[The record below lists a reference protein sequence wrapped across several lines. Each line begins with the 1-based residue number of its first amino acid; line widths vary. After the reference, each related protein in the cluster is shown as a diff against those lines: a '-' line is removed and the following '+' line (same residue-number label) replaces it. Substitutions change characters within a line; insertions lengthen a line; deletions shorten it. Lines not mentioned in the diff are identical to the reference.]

1 MPDYVLKVLFRFTDI
16 DDAEARETMNML
28 LGDVG
33 CHDEAT
39 EFTLRSLGT
48 RHQGKSGKVV
58 SSGELP
64 MKKEGSDG

>member
-1 MPDYVLKVLFRFTDI
+1 MPEYVLKVLFRFSDR
-16 DDAEARETMNML
+16 DDVEARDTMNML

-48 RHQGKSGKVV
+48 RHGGKSGRVV
-58 SSGELP
+58 SSGVLNE
-64 MKKEGSDG
+64 KDDDGG